1 MTRQIT
7 DKDLADARGL
17 KRFYT
22 AKKKALGLTQTAI
35 ADALGMKQ
43 GAVAQYMNG
52 HIALNYGAVIR
63 FAKLLEVDPWDRTP
77 ATKSNRSR

>member
-7 DKDLADARGL
+7 DKDLANARRR

-43 GAVAQYMNG
+43 GAG
-52 HIALNYGAVIR
+52 
-63 FAKLLEVDPWDRTP
+63 
-77 ATKSNRSR
+77 S